1 MDSAC
6 PDTPGAGAYRLWARS
21 GNPRATLVAA
31 MLRCQATAL
40 LLALVAMSCG
50 GRPAGIPSKPNIL
63 FAIADDASYPHM
75 GAYGTD
81 WVSTPHFDRVARD
94 GVLFHNAYTPD
105 AKCAPSRAAILTGRN
120 PWQLKEAAN
129 HMPYFPPEFKSFPEA
144 LAESGYFVGMTAKG
158 WSPGVAN
165 DAEGNPRQ
173 LAGTPFNSREAEP
186 PTSRITSNDYAA
198 NFKDFLDASPDGQP
212 WAFWYGS
219 REPHRAYEFRSGAEL
234 GGKSVDD
241 IDEVFPFWPDT
252 ETVRHDMLDYAYEI
266 EHFDSHLGRI
276 LASVEERGELGNTLV
291 IVTSDNGMPF
301 PRVKAQEY
309 ELSNHL
315 PLAIMW
321 LDGVRHPGRSV
332 DDFVS
337 FVDLAPT
344 VLDAAGVDW
353 SEVGMQP
360 TAGRSLIDLLLSPES
375 GQIDPG
381 RDHVLIGKERHDI
394 GRPNDEGY
402 PIRGIVKGNLLY
414 LRNFETDRWPAGN
427 PETGYLAVDASPTKT
442 QILELRRSRGSDLFW
457 RLAFGRRSAEELYN
471 LDEDPA
477 CVRNLASD
485 LEYAPAKDALAAQ
498 LVQELEAQ
506 EDPRMFGQGRIFD
519 EYPNA
524 TRWAGYYERFM
535 AGDAPVAPWIIES
548 DIDPAE

>member
-1 MDSAC
+1 
-6 PDTPGAGAYRLWARS
+6 
-21 GNPRATLVAA
+21 
-31 MLRCQATAL
+31 MLRCAPIAL
-40 LLALVAMSCG
+40 LLALLGTGCAG
-50 GRPAGIPSKPNIL
+50 GPSDPPSRPNIL

-94 GVLFHNAYTPD
+94 GVLFHSAYTPD

-120 PWQLKEAAN
+120 PWQLKAAAN
-129 HMPYFPPEFKSFPEA
+129 HMAYFPPEFKSFPEA
-144 LAESGYFVGMTAKG
+144 LAENGYFVGMTAKG

-173 LAGTPFNSREAEP
+173 LAGKPFNDREAVP
-186 PTSRITSNDYAA
+186 PTSKIARADYAA
-198 NFKDFLDASPDGQP
+198 NFSDFLGAAPDGQP

-219 REPHRAYEFRSGAEL
+219 REPHRAYEFRSGEEL

-266 EHFDSHLGRI
+266 EHFDSHLGRM
-276 LASVEERGELGNTLV
+276 LQLLEERGELGNTLV

-301 PRVKAQEY
+301 PRAKAQEY

-315 PLAIMW
+315 PLATMW
-321 LDGVRHPGRSV
+321 LDGIPHPGRSV
-332 DDFVS
+332 TDFVS

-344 VLDAAGVDW
+344 VLDVAGVDW
-353 SEVGMQP
+353 SKAGMQP
-360 TAGRSLIDLLLSPES
+360 TAGRSLVEQLMSPKS
-375 GQIDPG
+375 GTVDPK
-381 RDHVLIGKERHDI
+381 RDHVLVGKERHDI
-394 GRPNDEGY
+394 GRPGDAGY

-427 PETGYLAVDASPTKT
+427 PETGYMAVDASPTKSE
-442 QILELRRSRGSDLFW
+442 ILDLRRSGADDSFW
-457 RLAFGRRSAEELYN
+457 RLAFGRRGAEELYN

-477 CVRNLASD
+477 CVRNLVSD
-485 LEYAPAKDALAAQ
+485 LEYAPAREALAAQ
-498 LVQELEAQ
+498 LADALKAQ
-506 EDPRMFGQGRIFD
+506 EDPRMFGQGSIFD
-519 EYPNA
+519 EFPNA

-535 AGDAPVAPWIIES
+535 AGEMPVAPWIAAS

>member
-1 MDSAC
+1 MRRCVPIAF
-6 PDTPGAGAYRLWARS
+6 
-21 GNPRATLVAA
+21 LVA
-31 MLRCQATAL
+31 L
-40 LLALVAMSCG
+40 LWTGCAG
-50 GRPAGIPSKPNIL
+50 GPSDPPSNPNIL

-75 GAYGTD
+75 SAYGTE
-81 WVSTPHFDRVARD
+81 WISTPHFDRVARD
-94 GVLFHNAYTPD
+94 GVLFQNAYTPD

-120 PWQLKEAAN
+120 PWQLKAAAN
-129 HMPYFPPEFKSFPEA
+129 HMAYFPPEFKSFPEA
-144 LAESGYFVGMTAKG
+144 LAENGYFVGMTAKG

-165 DAEGNPRQ
+165 DADGNPRQ
-173 LAGTPFNSREAEP
+173 LAGKPFNDREAEP
-186 PTSRITSNDYAA
+186 PTSKIARADYAA
-198 NFKDFLDASPDGQP
+198 NFQDFLGAAPDGQP

-266 EHFDSHLGRI
+266 EHFDSHLGRM
-276 LASVEERGELGNTLV
+276 LTLLEERGELGNTLV

-301 PRVKAQEY
+301 PRAKAQEY

-321 LDGVRHPGRSV
+321 LDGIRHPGRSV
-332 DDFVS
+332 TDFVS

-344 VLDAAGVDW
+344 MLDVAGVDW
-353 SEVGMQP
+353 SKAGMQP
-360 TAGRSLIDLLLSPES
+360 TAGRSLMEQLMSPKS
-375 GQIDPG
+375 GTVDPG
-381 RDHVLIGKERHDI
+381 RDHVLVGKERHDI
-394 GRPNDEGY
+394 GRPGDAGY

-414 LRNFETDRWPAGN
+414 LRNFETGRWPAGN
-427 PETGYLAVDASPTKT
+427 PETGYLAVDASPTKSE
-442 QILELRRSRGSDLFW
+442 ILDLRRSGADDSFW
-457 RLAFGRRSAEELYN
+457 RLAFGRRGSEELYN

-477 CVRNLASD
+477 CIRNLASD
-485 LEYAPAKDALAAQ
+485 LEYAPAREALAAQ
-498 LVQELEAQ
+498 LANELKAQ
-506 EDPRMFGQGRIFD
+506 EDPRMFGQGGIFD

-535 AGDAPVAPWIIES
+535 AGEMPVAPWIAAS